1 MTDTSGDAAGRQ
13 RVTCEVADGVAQVRL
28 NRPDKMNALD
38 PAMFEALVDVG
49 SALIDRAD
57 VSAVVIAG
65 EGRAF
70 CAGLDMAQ
78 FELMQGGAA
87 DVVADREPLG
97 AATALGQ
104 QAVHVWSLVPV
115 PVIAA
120 LHGVAFG
127 GGLQVALGA
136 DIRIAAPDTTLSVM
150 EIVWGLIPDMTGT
163 QILPELVG
171 RDVAKELV
179 FTGRR
184 FSGSDAA
191 ALGLVTRTDDDP
203 LSAATALATEIAGN
217 SRGALVEAK
226 ALLELAGRVD
236 LAAGFDAEQVAIRK
250 LIGSPEQ
257 IEVVRRRTEDMARRR
272 R

>member
-1 MTDTSGDAAGRQ
+1 VVTETAKQ
-13 RVTCEVADGVAQVRL
+13 ERVTCVVADGVAQVRL

-38 PAMFEALVDVG
+38 GAMFEALVDVG
-49 SALIDRAD
+49 TALIDRAD

-78 FELMQGGAA
+78 FEQMQHGAG
-87 DVVADREPLG
+87 DVIVYRERLG
-97 AATALGQ
+97 AASALGQ

-120 LHGVAFG
+120 IHGVAFG

-136 DIRIAAPDTTLSVM
+136 DIRITTPEAKLSVM

-163 QILPELVG
+163 QVLPELVG

-179 FTGRR
+179 FTGRTI
-184 FSGSDAA
+184 SGADAA

-203 LSAATALATEIAGN
+203 LAAATALATEIAGN
-217 SRGALVEAK
+217 SRNALVQAK

-236 LAAGFDAEQVAIRK
+236 LAAGLDAEQVAIRK

-257 IEVVRRRTEDMARRR
+257 LTVVARRQMELSAR
-272 R
+272 KR

>member
-1 MTDTSGDAAGRQ
+1 VSSN
-13 RVTCEVADGVAQVRL
+13 RVTCDVQGGVAQVRL

-38 PAMFEALVDVG
+38 PALFEALVSVG
-49 SALIDRAD
+49 GSLIDRTD

-70 CAGLDMAQ
+70 CAGLDMGQ
-78 FELMQGGAA
+78 FAKMADGVDDLVVETERIGAA
-87 DVVADREPLG
+87 K
-97 AATALGQ
+97 ALGQ
-104 QAVHVWSLVPV
+104 QAAHIWSLVPV

-136 DIRIAAPDTTLSVM
+136 DIRIAAPDTKLSVM

-163 QILPELVG
+163 QLLPELVG

-184 FSGSDAA
+184 VSGTEAA
-191 ALGLVTRTDDDP
+191 ALGLVTRVDDDP
-203 LSAATALATEIAGN
+203 LAAATTLATEIAGN
-217 SRGALVEAK
+217 SRNALVHAK
-226 ALLELAGRVD
+226 HLLDLAGRAT
-236 LAAGFDAEQVAIRK
+236 LADGFDAEQVAIRE

-257 IEVVRRRTEDMARRR
+257 TEVVRKRTEELAARGKG
-272 R
+272 

>member
-1 MTDTSGDAAGRQ
+1 MTTN
-13 RVTCEVADGVAQVRL
+13 RVTCEVDQGIAQVRL
-28 NRPDKMNALD
+28 NRPAKMNALD
-38 PAMFEALVDVG
+38 PAMFEALVAVG
-49 SALIDRAD
+49 RELIDRAD
-57 VSAVVIAG
+57 VSAVVLAG

-78 FELMQGGAA
+78 FEQMAQGAG
-87 DVVADREPLG
+87 DIVVEREPLG
-97 AATALGQ
+97 AASALGQ

-136 DIRIAAPDTTLSVM
+136 DIRIAHPDTKLSVM

-163 QILPELVG
+163 QLLPELVG

-184 FSGSDAA
+184 ISGAEGA
-191 ALGLVTRTDDDP
+191 ELGLVTRVDDDP
-203 LSAATALATEIAGN
+203 LAAATALATEIAGN
-217 SRGALVEAK
+217 SRSALVHAK
-226 ALLELAGRVD
+226 HLLEIAGRVD
-236 LAAGFDAEQVAIRK
+236 LEAGLDAEQVAIRE

-257 IEVVRRRTEDMARRR
+257 VAVVARRQQELAEKKR
-272 R
+272 

>member
-1 MTDTSGDAAGRQ
+1 MTTN
-13 RVTCEVADGVAQVRL
+13 RVTCEVDQGIAQVRL
-28 NRPDKMNALD
+28 NRPTKMNALD
-38 PAMFEALVDVG
+38 PAMFEALVEVG
-49 SALIDRAD
+49 RELIDRAD
-57 VSAVVIAG
+57 VSAVVLAG

-78 FELMQGGAA
+78 FEQMAQGAG
-87 DVVADREPLG
+87 DIVVESEPLG
-97 AATALGQ
+97 AASALGQ

-136 DIRIAAPDTTLSVM
+136 DIRIAHPDTKLSVM

-163 QILPELVG
+163 QLLPELVG

-184 FSGSDAA
+184 ISGAEGA
-191 ALGLVTRTDDDP
+191 ELGLVTRVDDDP
-203 LSAATALATEIAGN
+203 LAAATALATEIAGN
-217 SRGALVEAK
+217 SRNALVHAK
-226 ALLELAGRVD
+226 HLLEIAGRVD
-236 LAAGFDAEQVAIRK
+236 LEAGLDAEQVAIRE

-257 IEVVRRRTEDMARRR
+257 VAVVARRQQELAEKKR
-272 R
+272 

>member
-1 MTDTSGDAAGRQ
+1 MTETDGEPVDQQ
-13 RVTCEVADGVAQVRL
+13 RVSCVVADGVAQVRL
-28 NRPDKMNALD
+28 NRPEKMNALD

-49 SALIDRAD
+49 SSLIDRAD

-78 FELMQGGAA
+78 FQRMQDGPG
-87 DVVADREPLG
+87 DLIVDRERLG
-97 AATALGQ
+97 AASALGQ

-120 LHGVAFG
+120 IHGVAFG

-136 DIRIAAPDTTLSVM
+136 DIRIATPDAKLSVM

-184 FSGSDAA
+184 ISGTDAA
-191 ALGLVTRTDDDP
+191 AMGLVTRIDDDP

-217 SRGALVEAK
+217 SRNALVHAK
-226 ALLELAGRVD
+226 SLLDLAGRVD
-236 LAAGFDAEQVAIRK
+236 LATGFDAEQVAIRE

-257 IEVVRRRTEDMARRR
+257 AEVVRRRTEELARRKS
-272 R
+272 

>member
-1 MTDTSGDAAGRQ
+1 MNTD
-13 RVTCEVADGVAQVRL
+13 RVTCDVEDGVAQVRL

-38 PAMFEALVDVG
+38 PALFEALVSVG
-49 SALIDRAD
+49 SGLIDRTD

-70 CAGLDMAQ
+70 CAGLDMGQ
-78 FELMQGGAA
+78 FAKMAGGV
-87 DVVADREPLG
+87 DDLVVETERLG
-97 AATALGQ
+97 AAKALGQ
-104 QAVHVWSLVPV
+104 QAAHIWSLVPV

-136 DIRIAAPDTTLSVM
+136 DIRIAAPDMKLSVM

-163 QILPELVG
+163 QLLPELVG

-184 FSGSDAA
+184 ISGTEAA
-191 ALGLVTRTDDDP
+191 ALGLVTRTNDDP
-203 LSAATALATEIAGN
+203 LAAATALATEIAGN
-217 SRGALVEAK
+217 SRNALVHAK
-226 ALLELAGRVD
+226 HLLDLAGHVT
-236 LAAGFDAEQVAIRK
+236 LAEGFDAEQVAIRE

-257 IEVVRRRTEDMARRR
+257 TEVVRKRTEELARRKS
-272 R
+272 